1 MVERS
6 PLLVASG
13 LSKHFAVNKS
23 RWGKEIGQVRA
34 VDGVSLN
41 VYSGETLGVVG
52 ESGCGKTTLGRLIL
66 RLIEPT
72 AGRVNFAGTDMTDL
86 TGASMRAMRRK
97 MQIIFQDPFSSLN
110 PRMTV
115 DKIIAQGIVTH
126 GLARGLA
133 VRAPDR
139 ARGMPT
145 LGIAGFCKK
154 RSIGRRRVGRG
165 PAPRASARPVPYRW
179 RRCFNKGNLK
189 ISTRKTHGPRDRAGR
204 LRSGHRRFIFIKCLP
219 IYHRARRRHC
229 PAGLFT

>member
-72 AGRVNFAGTDMTDL
+72 AGRVNFAGTDTTEL

-126 GLARGLA
+126 GLARGHA
-133 VRAPDR
+133 V
-139 ARGMPT
+139 GE
-145 LGIAGFCKK
+145 
-154 RSIGRRRVGRG
+154 RVGQLLEMVG
-165 PAPRASARPVPYRW
+165 LPANA
-179 RRCFNKGNLK
+179 
-189 ISTRKTHGPRDRAGR
+189 
-204 LRSGHRRFIFIKCLP
+204 
-219 IYHRARRRHC
+219 ARRYPH
-229 PAGLFT
+229 